1 MSSIILVEDD
11 VKLSS
16 LVQKYLQQQGFDVT
30 VIGDGNLATQAILSQ
45 QPEVVILD
53 LMLPGK
59 DGLTIC
65 REVRPNFAGNILF
78 LTASEDDMDHVA
90 GVELG
95 ADDFIVK
102 PIQPRV
108 LLARIR
114 MLLRRSEKA
123 ATPVAAE
130 AATPTDN
137 MVNNPA
143 KKTSSKDLTFGQ
155 LTIHLSKRQVILDQQ
170 KVPLTTS
177 EFDLLALLANHA
189 EEVLSRDFIYKT
201 LRGIEYDGMDRAMD
215 TKVANLRKK
224 LGDNASMSTRII
236 TVRGQGYLFVPDSWV

>member
-1 MSSIILVEDD
+1 MDRIILVEDD
-11 VKLSS
+11 EKLSA
-16 LVQKYLQQQGFDVT
+16 LIKQYLQQQDFEIE
-30 VIGDGNLATQAILSQ
+30 VINNGNLAVDAILAQ
-45 QPEVVILD
+45 QPQAVILD

-65 REVRPNFAGNILF
+65 REIRSQYDGSILF

-95 ADDFIVK
+95 ADDFIIK

-114 MLLRRSEKA
+114 MLLRRNTLPSKSNSESA
-123 ATPVAAE
+123 
-130 AATPTDN
+130 
-137 MVNNPA
+137 
-143 KKTSSKDLTFGQ
+143 TSSPVSTTHKELSFGQ
-155 LTIHLSKRQVILDQQ
+155 LKIHHSKRSVVLAGQV
-170 KVPLTTS
+170 VPFTTG
-177 EFDLLALLANHA
+177 EFDLLWLLACHA
-189 EEVLSRDFIYKT
+189 EEILSRDFIYKQ

-224 LGDNASMSTRII
+224 LGDNASLSTKII
-236 TVRGQGYLFVPDSWV
+236 TVRGQGYLFVPDSWT